1 MITFLD
7 KALGKWIKP
16 TTDKG
21 LPVSIVGTGLI
32 LPTDTQ
38 ARATSTI
45 VTHNAASIAANT
57 SSIPSTWIDTQDPA
71 NPFTAFDLTLLND
84 AAANSS
90 LDLYW
95 SNDGT
100 TIHGINSNVL
110 PAGTV
115 QRRAYD
121 ADKSIICNARWLKVV
136 PTNLDTSAAHT
147 MTVTIYTKA

>member
-1 MITFLD
+1 MITFLN
-7 KALGKWIKP
+7 KALGKWMKP
-16 TTDKG
+16 TTDDG
-21 LPVSIVGTGLI
+21 LPVNIVGTGLI
-32 LPTDTQ
+32 LPVDTQ

-57 SSIPSTWIDTQDPA
+57 SSIPSTWIDTQDPN
-71 NPFTAFDLTLLND
+71 NPFTECDITLLND

-100 TIHGINSNVL
+100 TIHGINAGVI
-110 PAGTV
+110 PAGTA

-121 ADKSIICNARWLKVV
+121 PDKSVRCAARWMKVV
-136 PTNLDTSAAHT
+136 PTNLDGAAAHT
-147 MTVTIYTKA
+147 MTVTVYSKA